1 MVVNLPPQYHE
12 KEKELK
18 EVKTP
23 EEKIAV
29 LEEMLAIMPKH
40 KSSEKLQALIKS
52 KISKYKKMMEKSPS
66 TAKKS
71 IVPQIPK
78 EGDAQVVICG
88 PTNSGKSTLLTSLTK
103 AKPEIADY
111 PFTTTVP
118 IPGMLQ
124 YQDIKIQMIELPSLS
139 LDFTDNWVGDF
150 IRKSNLILFLFDLS
164 SDDLIEEIEDAIGVL
179 EKFKVKK
186 EGEFQFFYKILW
198 VGNKIDVPSH
208 KEIKDVFIELYK
220 DKIPYF
226 FEISA
231 KEKINIEKLPE
242 IIFNHLEIIRV
253 YTKIPGKPPDIEN
266 PYTVK
271 KGSQLVHLA
280 EIIHKDIVK
289 NFKYARL
296 WRGQTEK
303 PIVIGRDYIL
313 EDKDIVEIHS

>member
-66 TAKKS
+66 TSKKS
-71 IVPQIPK
+71 IIPQIPK

-139 LDFTDNWVGDF
+139 SDFTDNWVGDF
-150 IRKSNLILFLFDLS
+150 IRKANLILFLFDLS
-164 SDDLIEEIEDAIGVL
+164 SDNLIEEIEDALDVL
-179 EKFKVKK
+179 EKFKVKQ
-186 EGEFQFFYKILW
+186 EGKFQFFYKILW
-198 VGNKIDVPSH
+198 VGNKIDVLYY

>member
-18 EVKTP
+18 EAKTP
-23 EEKIAV
+23 EEKITV

-88 PTNSGKSTLLTSLTK
+88 PTNSGKSTLLASLTK

-111 PFTTTVP
+111 PFTTVVP

-208 KEIKDVFIELYK
+208 KEIKDVFVELYK

-242 IIFNHLEIIRV
+242 IMFNHLEIIRV
-253 YTKIPGKPPDIEN
+253 YTKIPGKSPDIEN
-266 PYTVK
+266 PYTIK
-271 KGSQLVHLA
+271 KGSQLMHLA
-280 EIIHKDIVK
+280 EIIHKDMVK
-289 NFKYARL
+289 SFKYARL
-296 WRGQTEK
+296 WRGKTEN

-313 EDKDIVEIHS
+313 EDKDIVEIHF